1 MTSQLVIRNLHKSF
15 GDLNV
20 LQGVNLKVDSGELLS
35 VIGTSGGGKTTLL
48 RLIAGFETPSDGSI
62 ELHGNP
68 ISTPAAVVAPEVR
81 RIGIVPQDPTLFS
94 HLNVFENVSFGLKN
108 KSRSEKRDRV
118 HYLLSLVRLENLE
131 ERYPHELS
139 GGQQQRVAIARALAP
154 TPELLLLDE
163 PFAALDAHLR
173 AEIRH
178 DVQTVL
184 ADLKMTAI
192 MVTHDQDEALSIADK
207 VAVLRDGVIVQMD
220 SPRAIYSRPIDS
232 DVATFLGDAV
242 IVEGVVEGNKV
253 STPLGSLSLAKEFPH
268 GTKGTVAI
276 RPENFYL
283 QPHLDGDSVVIGR
296 QFFGHDAIIDVQ
308 TPTAIIKA
316 RTSGPVSPELGMKV
330 TVWVR
335 GTVSFFPR

>member
-1 MTSQLVIRNLHKSF
+1 MTKQLVVRNLRKSF
-15 GDLNV
+15 GELHV
-20 LQGVNLKVDSGELLS
+20 LQGVNLEVDSGELLS
-35 VIGTSGGGKTTLL
+35 VIGSSGGGKTTLL
-48 RLIAGFETPSDGSI
+48 RLIAGFESPSDGSI
-62 ELHGNP
+62 ELHGNVL
-68 ISTPAAVVAPEVR
+68 STPEFVVAPEAR

-94 HLNVFENVSFGLKN
+94 HLNVFENVSFGLK
-108 KSRSEKRDRV
+108 KMSKLEKRERV
-118 HYLLSLVRLENLE
+118 QYLLSLVRLENLE
-131 ERYPHELS
+131 DRFPHELS

-154 TPELLLLDE
+154 TPDLLLLDE

-184 ADLKMTAI
+184 SDLKVTAI

-220 SPRAIYSRPIDS
+220 SPRAIYNRPIDS

-253 STPLGSLSLAKEFPH
+253 STPLGSLSLSKEFPT
-268 GTKGTVAI
+268 GTKGKVAI

-316 RTSGPVSPELGMKV
+316 RTSGPLSPELGMKV

-335 GTVSFFPR
+335 GTVSFFPQ

>member
-1 MTSQLVIRNLHKSF
+1 MTSQLVIRNLRKSF

-20 LQGVNLKVDSGELLS
+20 LQGVNLEVNSGELLS

-48 RLIAGFETPSDGSI
+48 RLIAGFETPTDGSI
-62 ELHGNP
+62 ELHGAV
-68 ISTPAAVVAPEVR
+68 ISSPESVVAPEVR

-94 HLNVFENVSFGLKN
+94 HLNIFENVAFGLK
-108 KSRSEKRDRV
+108 KTSKVEKRERV
-118 HYLLSLVRLENLE
+118 KYLLSLVRLESLE
-131 ERYPHELS
+131 ERFPHELS
-139 GGQQQRVAIARALAP
+139 GGQQQRVALARALAP

-184 ADLKMTAI
+184 AELKMTAI

-207 VAVLRDGVIVQMD
+207 VAVLRDGVIVQID
-220 SPRAIYSRPIDS
+220 SPRAIYNRPIDS

-253 STPLGSLSLAKEFPH
+253 STPLGSLSLSKEFPN
-268 GTKGTVAI
+268 GTKGKVAI

-316 RTSGPVSPELGMKV
+316 RTSGPLSPELGMKV

-335 GTVSFFPR
+335 GTVSFFPQ

>member
-1 MTSQLVIRNLHKSF
+1 MTNQLVILNLHKSF
-15 GDLNV
+15 GELAV
-20 LQGVNLKVDSGELLS
+20 LQGVNLNVNQGEILS

-48 RLIAGFETPSDGSI
+48 RLIAGFETPTQGEI
-62 ELHGNP
+62 QLRGKT
-68 ISTPAAVVAPEVR
+68 ISSSSVVVPPEVR
-81 RIGIVPQDPTLFS
+81 QIGIVPQDPTLFS
-94 HLNVFENVSFGLKN
+94 HLSVFENVAFGLRRMPKV
-108 KSRSEKRDRV
+108 EKRERV
-118 HYLLSLVRLENLE
+118 TRLLELVRLEGLE
-131 ERYPHELS
+131 QRFAHELS

-154 TPELLLLDE
+154 QPQLLLLDE

-184 ADLKMTAI
+184 AELQMTAI

-207 VAVLRDGVIVQMD
+207 VAVLRDGVIVQVD
-220 SPRAIYSRPIDS
+220 SPRAIYNRPIDS

-242 IVEGVVEGNKV
+242 IVEGTIQGNKV
-253 STPLGSLSLAKEFPH
+253 STPLGSLALSKEFPE

-283 QPHLDGDSVVIGR
+283 QPHLAGDSVVIGR

-316 RTSGPVSPELGMKV
+316 RTSGPLSPEIGMKV
-330 TVWVR
+330 SVWVR
-335 GTVSFFPR
+335 GTVSFFPL